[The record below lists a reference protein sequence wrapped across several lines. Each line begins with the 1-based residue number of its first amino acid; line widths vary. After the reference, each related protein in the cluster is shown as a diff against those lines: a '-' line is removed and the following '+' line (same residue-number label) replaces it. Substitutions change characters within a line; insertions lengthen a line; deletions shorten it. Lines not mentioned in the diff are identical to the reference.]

1 MKRLLILFVTA
12 AVLFAGC
19 SNRGKTDI
27 VPADAAEKI
36 LSEVDFLD
44 TLIEAQGDVAKEWYA
59 LDDKV
64 SDFAIYV
71 SGSGATAEEIAVIKS
86 SDIETAKATVEKRLD
101 DLKFRFKDYV
111 PAEMTKL
118 NDPVLA
124 SGGDVVILVLA
135 DDSDKA
141 HKVVESILK

>member
-1 MKRLLILFVTA
+1 MKRLLILFIMV

-19 SNRGKTDI
+19 AGKDKTDI

-36 LSEVDFLD
+36 LNEVVFLD

-64 SDFAIYV
+64 SDFAIYI

-86 SDIETAKATVEKRLD
+86 SDIETAKAAVERRLD

-124 SGGDVVILVLA
+124 ANGDVVILVLA

-141 HKVVESILK
+141 YKVVESIFE